1 MKMNKKI
8 LYAALTLTV
17 MIFIFMFSAQ
27 NADTSSNTST
37 GFTKAI
43 ARIVMPGQTQGQ
55 IDSLAGQLDMFV
67 RKGAHFSIYA
77 VLGLFACLFFGE
89 YKFETNAKYFIFP
102 IALCML
108 YAVTDEVHQYFVPGR
123 ACRLLDVFIDT
134 CGAVVGTAA
143 INLFKRNFKK

>member
-1 MKMNKKI
+1 MKISKKT
-8 LYAALTLTV
+8 LYVFFTLV
-17 MIFIFMFSAQ
+17 IMVCIFMFSAQ
-27 NADTSSNTST
+27 NADSSTNTST
-37 GFTKAI
+37 GFTKTI
-43 ARIVMPGQTQGQ
+43 ARLVMPGRTDRQ
-55 IDSLAGQLDMFV
+55 IDALAVQLDMFV

-77 VLGLFACLFFGE
+77 VLGLFACLLFGE

-123 ACRLLDVFIDT
+123 ACRLFDVFIDT
-134 CGAVVGTAA
+134 CGGAVGTAA